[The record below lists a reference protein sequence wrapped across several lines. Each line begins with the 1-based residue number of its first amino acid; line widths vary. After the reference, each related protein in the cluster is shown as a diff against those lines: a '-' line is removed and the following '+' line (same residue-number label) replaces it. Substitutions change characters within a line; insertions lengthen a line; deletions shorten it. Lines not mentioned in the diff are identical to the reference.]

1 MAINI
6 WSRMVVWM
14 LPIMLLSS
22 VTACSKAK
30 PSHAPLERAPSMDI
44 GQMNGDW
51 HVVARIPTILD
62 REATD
67 MHMTFRVRQDYSM
80 DIDWVFKKNPEADAE
95 TKYSLSGHAGRSR
108 ETTLWSVSP
117 FWPLSFTYQVLEFS
131 GDYSWIVVGSA
142 DRKYLWILARS
153 DKIDPLLVD
162 GLMQRIEKSD
172 FDVSAV
178 VKPSKSESSKQ

>member
-1 MAINI
+1 
-6 WSRMVVWM
+6 
-14 LPIMLLSS
+14 
-22 VTACSKAK
+22 
-30 PSHAPLERAPSMDI
+30 
-44 GQMNGDW
+44 
-51 HVVARIPTILD
+51 
-62 REATD
+62 
-67 MHMTFRVRQDYSM
+67 M